1 MGFLIQTTEIH
12 LLKTSDIPSSDTFQ
26 IIPHSGNGQII
37 PIAQFIGHRFK
48 LKLCTLVHFAL
59 ASKNVSFDGCQSS
72 ERMDIALPD

>member
-1 MGFLIQTTEIH
+1 VG
-12 LLKTSDIPSSDTFQ
+12 LLDGLK
-26 IIPHSGNGQII
+26 
-37 PIAQFIGHRFK
+37 FIGHRFK

>member
-37 PIAQFIGHRFK
+37 PIAQFIFDDVSGNG
-48 LKLCTLVHFAL
+48 VA
-59 ASKNVSFDGCQSS
+59 NVNSS
-72 ERMDIALPD
+72 GLISAGDEGEMFIRIAWDQNN